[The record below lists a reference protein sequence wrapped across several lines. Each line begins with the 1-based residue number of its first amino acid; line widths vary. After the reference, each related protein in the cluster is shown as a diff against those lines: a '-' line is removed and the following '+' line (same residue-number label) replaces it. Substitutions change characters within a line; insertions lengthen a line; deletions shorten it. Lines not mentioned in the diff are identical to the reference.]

1 MTDQRQESKSQV
13 SDSIEIIQVQLIILR
28 LKIMSKNIQIMLRP
42 EASRS
47 YQTLLGAEVT
57 LARPMFTN
65 CP

>member
-13 SDSIEIIQVQLIILR
+13 SDSIGIIQLTILR

-47 YQTLLGAEVT
+47 YQTLLGAEVM
-57 LARPMFTN
+57 LARPMSTN
-65 CP
+65 CL